1 MEVATGSGCPASL
14 GRDQCDDPPSF
25 SPLLLGD
32 RIRDA
37 KLELHLLTG
46 EDYLGAFH
54 AYL

>member
-1 MEVATGSGCPASL
+1 LQPAQDILHLWGEINVMIRRLSAL
-14 GRDQCDDPPSF
+14 CF
-25 SPLLLGD
+25 SAID
-32 RIRDA
+32 IRDA